1 MNTDTFTLE
10 DRIMQ
15 FLSMNENASARFQ
28 HFLLA
33 AIGNECSQIAAA
45 VLTCDGYILMRHKGD
60 CGYNDFTEWD
70 IKNLS
75 RNLNAVADV
84 IQATSKQRREFF
96 DKCVAVFDLIDG
108 QVPILVP
115 EF

>member
-1 MNTDTFTLE
+1 MNTQIGTLE

-15 FLSMNENASARFQ
+15 FLAVNEEASDRFK

-45 VLTCDGYILMRHKGD
+45 VLTCDGCILMRRKGD
-60 CGYNDFTEWD
+60 CGYNDFTEWNIVD
-70 IKNLS
+70 LS
-75 RNLNAVADV
+75 RNLNNVVDL
-84 IQATSKQRREFF
+84 IQATPKQRRELF
-96 DKCVAVFDLIDG
+96 DKCVAIFDLIDG